1 MVGVYIG
8 KNLSELFMIMIL
20 LMCDLK
26 LITIFKERGPLRA
39 AADWLLAAALNTE
52 NRFTDYEQCMA
63 KKSES
68 TMLQHR
74 MHEPNTDCREGL
86 S

>member
-1 MVGVYIG
+1 
-8 KNLSELFMIMIL
+8 MIMIL
-20 LMCDLK
+20 LMYDLK
-26 LITIFKERGPLRA
+26 LTTIFKERGPVRGA
-39 AADWLLAAALNTE
+39 AEWLLAAALNTE
-52 NRFTDYEQCMA
+52 NRFTDCERCMT